1 MSVNANSN
9 AALNTLEAI
18 QTNYFVNN
26 LEIYNS
32 VADFVEFPFGLG
44 AEIRYIKAIESI
56 KTYQDIVQNR
66 LGSNIIFRNL
76 GTLTDGSVWIDTT
89 KDNNTYE
96 NFLAKNINENHNTRP
111 SILES
116 IYEGTGFEVKQ
127 SSSTKRNQA
136 RRALRIGSSR
146 VLALGVL
153 ASSLEDID
161 K

>member
-1 MSVNANSN
+1 MSLNANSN

-18 QTNYFVNN
+18 QTNYFVNSF
-26 LEIYNS
+26 EIYNS
-32 VADFVEFPFGLG
+32 VAEFVESPFGLG
-44 AEIRYIKAIESI
+44 GEIRYKKAIDSVKAYE
-56 KTYQDIVQNR
+56 DIVQQR

-76 GTLTDGSVWIDTT
+76 GTLTDGTVWIDTT

-116 IYEGTGFEVKQ
+116 IYEGTGFEVKL

-153 ASSLEDID
+153 ASSFEENSI
-161 K
+161 